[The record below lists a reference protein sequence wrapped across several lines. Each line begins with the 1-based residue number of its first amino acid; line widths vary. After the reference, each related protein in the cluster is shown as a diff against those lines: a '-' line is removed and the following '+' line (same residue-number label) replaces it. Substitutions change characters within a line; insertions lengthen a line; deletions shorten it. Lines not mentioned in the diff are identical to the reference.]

1 MKKFFKKLWDLN
13 VIFWKKILEML
24 KEMKTVRGLLAL
36 FISYMIY
43 QGWAVVFII
52 LGFIFSNGWLS
63 AVGGLVIAIWVGPGT
78 PLIPLVIATAYFIQ
92 RYILIDKSIILK
104 KKIKRGGPMEICKRN
119 GYCISVDVL
128 ADQTIE
134 FSYYKLGGTNE
145 ESFYVSA
152 ASKYET
158 SLLITED
165 QKEAFIDAL
174 INYSKFN
181 EKKRPNTREE
191 ILNAILLRFSLI
203 QTMDEI
209 KEILDENQIIYE
221 EKKWVEFYD

>member
-1 MKKFFKKLWDLN
+1 M
-13 VIFWKKILEML
+13 II
-24 KEMKTVRGLLAL
+24 EMKTLRGVLAL

-52 LGFIFSNGWLS
+52 LGFIFQNGWLS
-63 AVGGLVIAIWVGPGT
+63 SVGGLVIAIWVGPGT

-92 RYILIDKSIILK
+92 RYILRDKSRNLK
-104 KKIKRGGPMEICKRN
+104 KEKGRKPMEICKRN

-128 ADQTIE
+128 ADETIE
-134 FSYYKLGGTNE
+134 FSYYRLGSTNE

-158 SLLITED
+158 SLLVD
-165 QKEAFIDAL
+165 PKEKEHFLDAL
-174 INYSKFN
+174 CSQSEYSV
-181 EKKRPNTREE
+181 KKRPKSRDE
-191 ILNAILLRFSLI
+191 ILNAILLRFNMIESI
-203 QTMDEI
+203 EEI
-209 KEILDENQIIYE
+209 KNFLDLNKIKYE

>member
-1 MKKFFKKLWDLN
+1 MKKFFKKLWRLFIN
-13 VIFWKKILEML
+13 FWKKIYEMII
-24 KEMKTVRGLLAL
+24 EMKTLRGILAL

-43 QGWAVVFII
+43 QGWAVVFVI
-52 LGFIFSNGWLS
+52 LGFIFQNAWLS
-63 AVGGLVIAIWVGPGT
+63 SVGGVVIAIWVGPGT

-92 RYILIDKSIILK
+92 RYILRDKSRNIK
-104 KKIKRGGPMEICKRN
+104 KEQGSKPMEICKRN

-134 FSYYKLGGTNE
+134 FSYYRLGSTSE

-158 SLLITED
+158 SLLVD
-165 QKEAFIDAL
+165 PKEKEHFLDAL
-174 INYSKFN
+174 HNQSEYN
-181 EKKRPNTREE
+181 VKKRPKSRDE
-191 ILNAILLRFSLI
+191 ILNAILLRFNMIESI
-203 QTMDEI
+203 EEI
-209 KEILDENQIIYE
+209 KNFLDLNKIKYE